1 MNWKLYTTHVASFGV
16 YSFGGDKVCTC
27 IGRSVIDIDL
37 CFIIYESWHGG
48 KYWNHGNQQVQQTI

>member
-1 MNWKLYTTHVASFGV
+1 MNWKLYTKHVA
-16 YSFGGDKVCTC
+16 SFGGDKVCTC